1 MSSGRLV
8 REWGR
13 WRQVLSARDA
23 FVEELREKIADGVL
37 AKVLPET
44 SRRSLERPPGI

>member
-8 REWGR
+8 PEWG